1 MGVSRSEVPVT
12 ALGAQ
17 SLVPSHAAG
26 TIRVSGK
33 RVAEVEAID
42 QERNEF

>member
-1 MGVSRSEVPVT
+1 MGVSRSEEPVT

-17 SLVPSHAAG
+17 SLVPNHAAG
-26 TIRVSGK
+26 TRRVSGK
-33 RVAEVEAID
+33 IVAGVEAID

>member
-1 MGVSRSEVPVT
+1 MGVSQSEVPETV
-12 ALGAQ
+12 LGAQ

-26 TIRVSGK
+26 TRRVSGK
-33 RVAEVEAID
+33 IVAEVEAID